1 MFKSS
6 RKKLIAIGCSYT
18 HHNLRSFRSPNLDFD
33 FPRWPQYLAD
43 MLDMECV
50 NLGNSGQ
57 GNEYMLAKVLDV
69 IDEKNIGLV
78 VIMWSEWPRLDFE
91 TGEGYLGWN
100 TFHPHRANSLGKFP
114 INIEAKQNISK
125 YLNFKAKSMKSLR
138 TFFLAQELLKNVQ
151 YLMIQ
156 GTEEFAEDVSF
167 GKLADGSFKTFKAG
181 PADHEIGIKEFIS
194 HPLFK
199 KIDENKFIGWP
210 IFKRIGGYNIDSLL
224 DKLDPSGKIYR
235 MSMEDTHPNKK
246 GHQYIGEMLF
256 NEYKNIYL

>member
-1 MFKSS
+1 MPLSEGWLAEQSATPSPITLAPVEKALFKIEAALEKFDY
-6 RKKLIAIGCSYT
+6 RPNIYAINQNRRQT
-18 HHNLRSFRSPNLDFD
+18 
-33 FPRWPQYLAD
+33 
-43 MLDMECV
+43 
-50 NLGNSGQ
+50 
-57 GNEYMLAKVLDV
+57 
-69 IDEKNIGLV
+69 KNIGLV